1 MTSNKTAIVC
11 DDHPLFR
18 SGVVNCLGDNSG
30 IDVVAEA
37 ADGESCI
44 SKMKIFQPDILI
56 VDLSIPAIDG
66 FEVLAWVRA
75 NQPGT
80 QVFILSMHAEISYVK
95 KAKELGAQGFMAKE
109 DAQSEL
115 LAAIS
120 GDPRGFYTSE
130 SIGKQSR
137 ENLPRFSDYE
147 FSEQLRKVSD
157 AEKKVLVLLTQSMTS
172 REIAEEL
179 HLSVRTVQAHRVSL
193 ADKLNAKGPNKLLEL
208 AVRHRQTILEVWS
221 IAPDS

>member
-1 MTSNKTAIVC
+1 MTHNKTAIVC

-18 SGVVNCLGDNSG
+18 SGVVSCLSDNPG
-30 IDVVAEA
+30 IEVVAEA
-37 ADGESCI
+37 SDGESCI
-44 SKMKIFQPDILI
+44 AKMKIFKPDILI

-66 FEVLAWVRA
+66 FDVLAWVRE
-75 NQPGT
+75 NQPNT
-80 QVFILSMHAEISYVK
+80 QVFILSMHAEISYVQ
-95 KAKELGAQGFMAKE
+95 KAKDLGANGFMAKE

-115 LAAIS
+115 LAAITS
-120 GDPRGFYTSE
+120 GPKGFYTSE

-147 FSEQLRKVSD
+147 FAERLRKVSD

-179 HLSVRTVQAHRVSL
+179 HLSVRTIQAHRVSL

-208 AVRHRQTILEVWS
+208 AVRHQQTILDVWS
-221 IAPDS
+221 VSTDI

>member
-1 MTSNKTAIVC
+1 MTMIKTAIVC

-18 SGVVNCLGDNSG
+18 SGVVGCLSDNSG
-30 IDVVAEA
+30 IEVVAEA

-44 SKMKIFQPDILI
+44 AKMKIFQPDILI

-66 FEVLAWVRA
+66 FEVLAWVRT
-75 NQPGT
+75 NQPDT
-80 QVFILSMHAEISYVK
+80 QVFILSMHSEISYVQ
-95 KAKELGAQGFMAKE
+95 KAMELGAHGFMAKE

-120 GDPRGFYTSE
+120 GSPKDFYTSE

-147 FSEQLRKVSD
+147 FAERLRKVSD
-157 AEKKVLVLLTQSMTS
+157 AEKRVLVLLTQSMTS

-208 AVRHRQTILEVWS
+208 AVRHRQTILDAWS
-221 IAPDS
+221 VASDG